1 MTFDLAEMRPQLEK
15 GADVDETLD
24 AFGHTALY
32 LACEHGRRRGDALN
46 SAPMLTGG
54 RRTAPRRSSS
64 RAGMGIWAR
73 RRCASTAAAV
83 DRAAE
88 GGATPSRA

>member
-32 LACEHGRRRGDALN
+32 LACEHGRVDAATN